1 MKFTI
6 GGKWHLTLNKTIRPI
21 ANKYCEGKLKQNF
34 EKRVKNLECE
44 IVQ

>member
-21 ANKYCEGKLKQNF
+21 ANKYCRKI
-34 EKRVKNLECE
+34 E
-44 IVQ
+44 IEL